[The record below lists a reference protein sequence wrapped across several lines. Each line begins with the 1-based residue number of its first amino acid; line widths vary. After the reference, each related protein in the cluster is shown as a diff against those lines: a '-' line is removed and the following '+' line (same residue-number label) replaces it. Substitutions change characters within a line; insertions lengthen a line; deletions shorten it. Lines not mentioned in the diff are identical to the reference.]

1 MGLKIWSKDYG
12 YVLPNNLID
21 IILDYCID
29 IENIKNT
36 FSWVIFEMNTYS
48 SINNYYKWLYI
59 YNFII
64 KNTIFTKNIFKY
76 TVNIIKNVIPHC
88 LSCINNPLLDNF
100 NKDNELFRHLNK
112 DKRIP
117 KKISKHVINDIMD
130 RIERKN
136 YGNYNIY
143 KLALI
148 TLNCFNKFIKIK
160 NINIK
165 FFNILFRS
173 INYMNKKI
181 GVIFFKHQNEWIYIE
196 DKYLTQNY
204 TSI

>member
-1 MGLKIWSKDYG
+1 MGLKIWSKAYG

-64 KNTIFTKNIFKY
+64 KNTINTKNIFKY
-76 TVNIIKNVIPHC
+76 TLNIIKNVIPHC
-88 LSCINNPLLDNF
+88 LSNIENPLLDNF
-100 NKDNELFRHLNK
+100 DTKNILFRYLNK
-112 DKRIP
+112 DKKIEKKLSKRI
-117 KKISKHVINDIMD
+117 INQILDM
-130 RIERKN
+130 IERKN
-136 YGNYNIY
+136 YKNYNLYI
-143 KLALI
+143 LASI
-148 TLNCFNKFIKIK
+148 TFNCFNKFIKTK
-160 NINIK
+160 YINIK
-165 FFNILFRS
+165 DFYKIFRS
-173 INYMNKKI
+173 KNYMNKKI
-181 GVIFFKHQNEWIYIE
+181 DINFFKDQNKWIYIE
-196 DKYLTQNY
+196 DKYLSQNY